1 AVSFGGESGLR
12 KLGLGG
18 THPLTRRYVI
28 GGNIMKN
35 AEELGFE
42 TAITYSVIS
51 NHTPGKPIEYS
62 GINTGDSVTLQYD
75 SERITVTSVK
85 EIAAKTY
92 QGKISGFDPSI
103 SVAFKSLKLGD
114 EIEFNEHH
122 VFSCTRV

>member
-1 AVSFGGESGLR
+1 IGE
-12 KLGLGG
+12 
-18 THPLTRRYVI
+18 
-28 GGNIMKN
+28 NIMKN

-42 TAITYSVIS
+42 TAITYSVVS
-51 NHTPGKPIEYS
+51 DHTPGKPIEYT
-62 GINTGDSVTLQYD
+62 GINTGDSVTLRYD